1 MTAPAPTGNLPVAV
15 TTFVGRRREITEVR
29 RLMSVSRLVT
39 LTGVGGVGK
48 TRLAL
53 EAAAQSRR
61 SFPDGVWLV
70 DLAAL
75 EDGSQVAQTVA
86 NTVGVLDQSTRPPAE
101 KVAELLLRRQALI
114 ILDNCEHL
122 LDDCAA
128 FADGLLRAAPGVRVL
143 ATSRRPLEI
152 TGEHLFTVPPL
163 SMPDP
168 EHAVDAEALGQYDAV
183 SLLAERAAAVHPGF
197 AVTERNHT
205 AVARLCAR
213 LDGIPL
219 AIELAVTRLRV
230 LSVKEL
236 VDRLEDRFAL
246 LTSGSRVA
254 LPRQQTLRALI
265 DWSYALCMEQERLL
279 WTRLSVF
286 SGGFDLPA
294 AEGICSGDGLEPAS
308 IVDLVDQLVAQS
320 IVIGEHRDA
329 GVRFR
334 LLETIRQYGR
344 ERLAESGQEAALRR
358 RHRDFYLARAQRVAD
373 GWCGPGQEAAL
384 AQLRADH
391 GDLRAAL
398 ELCMSDPDGP
408 QAALL
413 MTAALRQHWYADG
426 FLPEGRRWVDR
437 ALDLPG
443 QPVAERTTALWVAA
457 WVSLLQGDHDI
468 ANSRLEE
475 CEALAKEVDD
485 RTARAVATSLRGTA
499 ALFEGDL
506 PEAIARF
513 EKSVVSLRES
523 GNTHGSLMS
532 MFQLAISLA
541 HAGELE
547 RAAATCD
554 QALAISQEC
563 GERWVRS
570 YILWVLGFD
579 TWQRGDP
586 AAATEQ
592 TREALSIQRGFNDH
606 VGAALMIELL
616 AWLAAAQAEF
626 TRAAHLLGAADSI
639 WRKVG
644 TTIDAFGPHLGAH
657 HARCEQATRRAL
669 RDSQYRAAVAGT
681 ENLTVAQAIAH
692 ALNEEPKAA
701 ASSDGE
707 PGMVLTPRERE
718 VADLVAQGR
727 SNRAIAE
734 SLVLSP
740 RTVDGH
746 VERILAKLGFT
757 ARTQIAAW
765 VTEQRARSEHA
776 DRYPQG

>member
-1 MTAPAPTGNLPVAV
+1 MTAPVPTGNLPVAV
-15 TTFVGRRREITEVR
+15 TTFVGRRRELTEVR

-86 NTVGVLDQSTRPPAE
+86 NTVGVLDQSTRPPAA
-101 KVAELLLRRQALI
+101 KVAELLLRRQTLL

-128 FADGLLRAAPGVRVL
+128 FADGLLRAVPGVRVL
-143 ATSRRPLEI
+143 ATSRRPLAI

-163 SMPDP
+163 SVP
-168 EHAVDAEALGQYDAV
+168 EHAVDAAALGRYDAV
-183 SLLAERAAAVHPGF
+183 SLLVERAAAVHPGF
-197 AVTERNHT
+197 AVTERNQA

-230 LSVKEL
+230 LSVAEL

-265 DWSYALCMEQERLL
+265 DWSHALCSEQERLL

-294 AEGICSGDGLEPAS
+294 AEGICSGDGLEPAA

-344 ERLAESGQEAALRR
+344 ERLAASGQETALRR

-384 AQLRADH
+384 ARLRADH

-398 ELCMSDPDGP
+398 ELCISDPEGP
-408 QAALL
+408 RAALL

-443 QPVAERTTALWVAA
+443 QPVAERATALWVAA
-457 WVSLLQGDHDI
+457 WVSLLQGDLDV
-468 ANSRLEE
+468 AKSRLAE

-485 RTARAVATSLRGTA
+485 RTAQAVATSLRATA
-499 ALFEGDL
+499 ALFKGDL

-513 EKSVVSLRES
+513 EESVVTLRES

-541 HAGELE
+541 HAGELG
-547 RAAATCD
+547 RAAETCER
-554 QALAISQEC
+554 ALAISQEC

-570 YILWVLGFD
+570 YILWVIGFG

-586 AAATEQ
+586 AAATVR

-616 AWLAAAQAEF
+616 AWLAAARAEF
-626 TRAAHLLGAADSI
+626 TRAAHLLGAAGSI
-639 WRKVG
+639 WQKVG
-644 TTIDAFGPHLGAH
+644 TTIAAFGPHLAAH
-657 HARCEQATRRAL
+657 HGRCEQAARRAL
-669 RDSQYRAAVAGT
+669 RDAQYRAAVAGT

-692 ALNEEPKAA
+692 ALDEEPQAAA
-701 ASSDGE
+701 ASGGE
-707 PGMVLTPRERE
+707 AEPALTPRERE
-718 VADLVAQGR
+718 VADLVAQGM

-734 SLVLSP
+734 ALVLSI

-746 VERILAKLGFT
+746 VEHILAKLGFT
-757 ARTQIAAW
+757 GRTQIAAW
-765 VTEQRARSEHA
+765 VAEQRARS
-776 DRYPQG
+776 